1 MLRRLLIAVVL
12 LALVFVGGA
21 ALLPGTIKV
30 ERSTEIA
37 APLPKVYS
45 LVSGFARYNEW
56 SPWFERDPAAK
67 YTLSGPPVGKGAKM
81 SWVSDKDDVG
91 SGSQEITAAEPDKR
105 VDVALDF
112 GDMGKAKAG
121 FLLAPGAAANSTKL
135 TWQFEND
142 VGSNPLMRW
151 MGLMFDR
158 WIGADFEKGLA
169 KLKVVAEQP

>member
-30 ERSTEIA
+30 QRSTEIA
-37 APLPKVYS
+37 APAAKVFS
-45 LVSGFARYNEW
+45 LVSGFPLQRVVAVVRTG
-56 SPWFERDPAAK
+56 SGGK
-67 YTLSGPPVGKGAKM
+67 VHISGPPSGKGAKM

-91 SGSQEITAAEPDKR
+91 SGSQEITAVEPDKR
-105 VDVALDF
+105 VDIALDF
-112 GDMGKAKAG
+112 GDMGQAKAG
-121 FLLAPGAAANSTKL
+121 FVLPPGAAANSTKV
-135 TWQFEND
+135 TWLFENN

-158 WIGADFEKGLA
+158 WIGADYEKGLA
-169 KLKVVAEQP
+169 RLKGLAEKP

>member
-12 LALVFVGGA
+12 LAFVFVIGA
-21 ALLPGTIKV
+21 ALLPGQIKV

-37 APLPKVYS
+37 APASKVYA

-67 YTLSGPPVGKGAKM
+67 YTYSGPPAGKGAKM

-91 SGSQEITAAEPDKR
+91 SGSQEITAAEQDRR
-105 VDVALDF
+105 VDIALDF
-112 GDMGKAKAG
+112 GDMGQAKAG
-121 FLLAPGAAANSTKL
+121 FLLAPGAAANSTKV
-135 TWQFEND
+135 TWLFEND

-158 WIGADFEKGLA
+158 WIGGDYEKGLA
-169 KLKVVAEQP
+169 KLKALAEKP